1 MAANGRIT
9 AAPIDQSWRRG
20 LRFWQLWELAGLD
33 GYASDSMAIQVLTQ
47 QDVRPL
53 RRLPFCYICGRQFS
67 PDDVQNDDHVPPT
80 SLFLEADR
88 NHPLILPTH
97 YDCNHGRHV
106 EDQQIGQLIGLLHGD
121 APNPQH
127 QRIQLFGGQG
137 PDGNPF
143 AAAGGLDLTAIIRR
157 WVRGFHAALYREPM
171 ADGTQFMTSPPLA
184 SADMDTGQV
193 DPVHDIVPHFVRAIR
208 QNREGGP
215 LDRIVCRNGKCALV
229 RVGGT
234 GDGPKWCRPRSICTV
249 GSRSATSSGLGAAAA
264 SARTSLPL
272 GRRPPAPGSGSK
284 AMTHS

>member
-1 MAANGRIT
+1 
-9 AAPIDQSWRRG
+9 
-20 LRFWQLWELAGLD
+20 
-33 GYASDSMAIQVLTQ
+33 MAIQVLTQ

-67 PDDVQNDDHVPPT
+67 PGDVQNDDHVPPT
-80 SLFLEADR
+80 SLFLEGDR

-157 WVRGFHAALYREPM
+157 WVRGFHAALYQEPM
-171 ADGTQFMTSPPLA
+171 ADGTEFMTSPPLA

-215 LDRIVCRNGKCALV
+215 LDRIVCRNGKCIYECVWVEPNDGGRFCVYALDMYGWV
-229 RVGGT
+229 T
-234 GDGPKWCRPRSICTV
+234 LGDVERF
-249 GSRSATSSGLGAAAA
+249 
-264 SARTSLPL
+264 
-272 GRRPPAPGSGSK
+272 GRRGCVGAYVPPARQAPAGARLGIQGDDTQL
-284 AMTHS
+284 THALDPFPPSD